1 MIQYPI
7 EELAQ
12 AFILE
17 RREEVRRLY
26 GWPRPQPRSRTS
38 IRSLVARGLLWLRQ
52 RLAPS
57 APGAAS
63 GRGAA

>member
-1 MIQYPI
+1 MVPYPI
-7 EELAQ
+7 DEMARALI
-12 AFILE
+12 FE

-26 GWPRPQPRSRTS
+26 GYPRPQPRPRPSL
-38 IRSLVARGLLWLRQ
+38 RSLVSRGLLWLRQ

-57 APGAAS
+57 ASGAAT